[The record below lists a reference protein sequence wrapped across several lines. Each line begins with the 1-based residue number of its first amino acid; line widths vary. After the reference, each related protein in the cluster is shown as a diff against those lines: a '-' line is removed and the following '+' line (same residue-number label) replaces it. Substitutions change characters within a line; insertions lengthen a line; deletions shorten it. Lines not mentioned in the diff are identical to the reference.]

1 MIYTLTVNP
10 CVDYHMNLEHT
21 GLQVGEI
28 NRSEGEEAYPGG
40 KGLNVSVVL
49 SRLGV
54 ENVAWGFGAGR
65 IGKLVK
71 RLAKDQGCNVD
82 FLWLP
87 EGESRINIKV
97 DARTETAINGR
108 GPEITV
114 EAMAELLVRS
124 SNLTG
129 EDILVLSG
137 FSQTGSGSLYRQVC
151 EEASKAGASLVV
163 DTEGKAL
170 SDTFSFHPFL
180 IKPNGDEL
188 LDLFSET
195 DRSEVT
201 YIRLMGLC
209 QDAGVRNVLLSLG
222 KDGALLLCED
232 QRLYRARVEDEKK
245 VVSTVGAGDSMV
257 AGYLGGLLAGGGD
270 PEEAL
275 RIACAAGNANSHQK
289 YLATKEDIW
298 AAIPRIHTDRIR

>member
-10 CVDYHMNLEHT
+10 CVDYHMSLEHT
-21 GLQVGEI
+21 SLQVGEI
-28 NRSEGEEAYPGG
+28 NRSEGEEVYPGG

-71 RLAKDQGCNVD
+71 HLAKDQGCNVD

-87 EGESRINIKV
+87 DGETRINVKLDGRI
-97 DARTETAINGR
+97 ETAINGR

-129 EDILVLSG
+129 DDILVLSG
-137 FSQTGSGSLYRQVC
+137 FSQTGSGSLYYQVC
-151 EEASKAGASLVV
+151 QAATGAGASLVV
-163 DTEGKAL
+163 DAQGKAL
-170 SDTFSFHPFL
+170 SDTFCCHPFL
-180 IKPNGDEL
+180 IKPNEEEL
-188 LDLFSET
+188 LGLFSET
-195 DRSEVT
+195 DHSEDT
-201 YIRLMGLC
+201 YVRLMGLC
-209 QDAGVRNVLLSLG
+209 QDAGVRNILLSLG

-232 QRLYRARVEDEKK
+232 GRLYRARIEDDKK
-245 VVSTVGAGDSMV
+245 VISTVGAGDSMV
-257 AGYLGGLLAGGGD
+257 AGFLGGLLAGGGD
-270 PEEAL
+270 PESAL
-275 RIACAAGNANSHQK
+275 RIACAAGNATSHQR
-289 YLATKEDIW
+289 YLATREEIW
-298 AAIPRIHTDRIR
+298 EAMPRIRTERLR